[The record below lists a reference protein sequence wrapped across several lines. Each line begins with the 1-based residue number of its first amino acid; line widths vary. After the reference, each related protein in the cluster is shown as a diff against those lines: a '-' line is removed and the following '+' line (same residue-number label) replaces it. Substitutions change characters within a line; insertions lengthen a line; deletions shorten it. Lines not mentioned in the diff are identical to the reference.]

1 LKAKE
6 KAVEEYEG
14 KYINLNNEIQKQQ
27 GEIRQKQNE
36 IDDLKIKLKEIGI
49 HKDKIQ
55 QLEKLIAIKADEIEN
70 LKKANKQL
78 EIDWQDCKQKADK
91 IKEYEEKI
99 IGLTKEC
106 QKLTALYNEGSEQI
120 KEHTLE
126 LAQKDQVLIEI
137 QGMVDMKDE
146 EIQNWKEKYTQLD
159 QTNSQFQ
166 GKIVRVNETER
177 RLGDA
182 QQEILKL
189 TSLLQQRSDDS
200 EKWKAKVVELS
211 QKEKKIIELEE
222 QMTGK
227 LKEIGALQE
236 KVSKTEAMYNEL
248 KIKDNSGKI
257 AILSQEIEKLNFIIK
272 QKNDDLSLWKGRGEI
287 LAEKEKKIAQLEL
300 QNSARLKELET

>member
-1 LKAKE
+1 MKAKE

>member
-1 LKAKE
+1 
-6 KAVEEYEG
+6 VEEYEG